1 MTCLVQQLFRQKI
14 GKELDS
20 NLVDDVLFPLLRS
33 RKQLAREL
41 LLDIKLTQSCN
52 EHGLSAIVICRV
64 IDHGD
69 VPQEDTPKNISPFE
83 VPLAQH
89 NLWLTMGQRLPGK
102 IPSQMRRLRHMSKWG
117 SIDILNELRS
127 LKHPQIRDHTPS
139 NPEDDEWPS
148 EFEDVYLSLQEQPPS
163 NPEDQDDWP
172 SEFEDVYLSLQEQPL
187 WPRVPAEKIADDLNF
202 VNDYLEDAL
211 NNGKRISWGGDPTLP
226 NNFDAILSTY
236 YY

>member
-1 MTCLVQQLFRQKI
+1 MACLVQQLFRLKI

-69 VPQEDTPKNISPFE
+69 VPQEDVPKNISPFE

-89 NLWLTMGQRLPGK
+89 NLWLPSRLQRLPGK
-102 IPSQMRRLRHMSKWG
+102 IPSQMRRLRHPSMWG

-127 LKHPQIRDHTPS
+127 LKHPQIRDHPPS
-139 NPEDDEWPS
+139 NPEDDEWS
-148 EFEDVYLSLQEQPPS
+148 
-163 NPEDQDDWP
+163 

-187 WPRVPAEKIADDLNF
+187 WPRVSAEKIADDLNF

-211 NNGKRISWGGDPTLP
+211 NNGKRISWGGDPALP

>member
-1 MTCLVQQLFRQKI
+1 MACLVQQLFRMKI
-14 GKELDS
+14 GQELDS

-33 RKQLAREL
+33 RKQLARDL

-69 VPQEDTPKNISPFE
+69 VPQGDTPKNISPFE

-89 NLWLTMGQRLPGK
+89 NLWLPSRLQRLPGK
-102 IPSQMRRLRHMSKWG
+102 IPSQMRRLRHMSMWG

-127 LKHPQIRDHTPS
+127 LKHPQIRDH
-139 NPEDDEWPS
+139 
-148 EFEDVYLSLQEQPPS
+148 PPS

-187 WPRVPAEKIADDLNF
+187 WPGVPAEKIADDLNF

-211 NNGKRISWGGDPTLP
+211 NNGKRISWGGEPALP

>member
-148 EFEDVYLSLQEQPPS
+148 EFEDVYLSLQEQP
-163 NPEDQDDWP
+163 
-172 SEFEDVYLSLQEQPL
+172 L

-211 NNGKRISWGGDPTLP
+211 NNGKRISWGGDPALP

>member
-1 MTCLVQQLFRQKI
+1 MVACLVQQLFRQKV
-14 GKELDS
+14 GKELDPS
-20 NLVDDVLFPLLRS
+20 LVDEVLFPMLRL
-33 RKQLAREL
+33 RKHPSKEL

-64 IDHGD
+64 IDHNDD

-83 VPLAQH
+83 VPLGQH
-89 NLWLTMGQRLPGK
+89 NLWLPSRLQRLPGK
-102 IPSQMRRLRHMSKWG
+102 IPSQMRRLRHMSLWG

-127 LKHPQIRDHTPS
+127 LKHPQIRNHPPS
-139 NPEDDEWPS
+139 NPEDDE
-148 EFEDVYLSLQEQPPS
+148 
-163 NPEDQDDWP
+163 WP

-211 NNGKRISWGGDPTLP
+211 NNGKRISWGGDPALP

>member
-1 MTCLVQQLFRQKI
+1 MACLVQQLFRMKI
-14 GKELDS
+14 GQELDS

-33 RKQLAREL
+33 RKQLARDL

-89 NLWLTMGQRLPGK
+89 NLWLPSRLQRLPGK
-102 IPSQMRRLRHMSKWG
+102 IPSQMRRLRHMSMWG

-127 LKHPQIRDHTPS
+127 LKHPQIRDHPPS
-139 NPEDDEWPS
+139 NPEDDEWS
-148 EFEDVYLSLQEQPPS
+148 
-163 NPEDQDDWP
+163 

-211 NNGKRISWGGDPTLP
+211 NNGKRISWGGDPALP

>member
-1 MTCLVQQLFRQKI
+1 MACLVQQLFRQKI
-14 GKELDS
+14 GQELDS
-20 NLVDDVLFPLLRS
+20 NLIDDVLFPLLRS

-69 VPQEDTPKNISPFE
+69 VPQEDTPKNISPFTQTNR
-83 VPLAQH
+83 AQR
-89 NLWLTMGQRLPGK
+89 NLWLPSRLQRLPGK
-102 IPSQMRRLRHMSKWG
+102 IPSQMRRLRHMSLWG

-127 LKHPQIRDHTPS
+127 LKHPQIRDHPPS
-139 NPEDDEWPS
+139 YPEDDEWS
-148 EFEDVYLSLQEQPPS
+148 SKFEDVYLSLQEQPRLVGLTWTTK
-163 NPEDQDDWP
+163 Q
-172 SEFEDVYLSLQEQPL
+172 
-187 WPRVPAEKIADDLNF
+187 IADDLNF

-211 NNGKRISWGGDPTLP
+211 NNGKRISWGGDPALP
-226 NNFDAILSTY
+226 NNFDATLSTY

>member
-1 MTCLVQQLFRQKI
+1 MACLVQQLFRLKI

-33 RKQLAREL
+33 RKQLARDL

-52 EHGLSAIVICRV
+52 ENGLSAIVICRV

-89 NLWLTMGQRLPGK
+89 NLWLPSRLQRLPGK
-102 IPSQMRRLRHMSKWG
+102 IPSQMRRLRHMSMWG

-127 LKHPQIRDHTPS
+127 LKHPQIRDHPPS
-139 NPEDDEWPS
+139 NPEDDEWS
-148 EFEDVYLSLQEQPPS
+148 
-163 NPEDQDDWP
+163 

-211 NNGKRISWGGDPTLP
+211 NNGKRISWGGDPALP

-236 YY
+236 Y

>member
-1 MTCLVQQLFRQKI
+1 MIFLTKNKRETMASCLIQQLFRSKI
-14 GKELDS
+14 GKELDRDI
-20 NLVDDVLFPLLRS
+20 VDDVLFPMLRS
-33 RKQLAREL
+33 RKHPSKDL

-64 IDHGD
+64 IDPDDD

-83 VPLAQH
+83 VPLAPH
-89 NLWLTMGQRLPGK
+89 NLWLPARLQRLPGK
-102 IPSQMRRLRHMSKWG
+102 IPSRMRRLRHMSMWG

-127 LKHPQIRDHTPS
+127 LKRPHIRDH
-139 NPEDDEWPS
+139 
-148 EFEDVYLSLQEQPPS
+148 PPS
-163 NPEDQDDWP
+163 NPEDYWS
-172 SEFEDVYLSLQEQPL
+172 SEFDGVYLSLQEQPL

-211 NNGKRISWGGDPTLP
+211 NNGKRISWGGDPTLL
-226 NNFDAILSTY
+226 NSFDAILSTY

>member
-1 MTCLVQQLFRQKI
+1 MACLVQQLFRQKI

-20 NLVDDVLFPLLRS
+20 NLIDDVLFPLLRS

-89 NLWLTMGQRLPGK
+89 NLWLPSRLQRLPGK
-102 IPSQMRRLRHMSKWG
+102 IPSQMRRLRHMSMWG

-127 LKHPQIRDHTPS
+127 LKHPQIRDHPPS
-139 NPEDDEWPS
+139 NPEDDEWS
-148 EFEDVYLSLQEQPPS
+148 
-163 NPEDQDDWP
+163 

-211 NNGKRISWGGDPTLP
+211 NNGKRISWGGEPALP

>member
-1 MTCLVQQLFRQKI
+1 MSSCLIQQLFRQKI
-14 GKELDS
+14 GVELDHD
-20 NLVDDVLFPLLRS
+20 LIDEVLFPMLRS
-33 RKQLAREL
+33 RKDLPREL

-64 IDHGD
+64 IDHNDD

-89 NLWLTMGQRLPGK
+89 NLWLPSRLQRLPGK
-102 IPSQMRRLRHMSKWG
+102 IPSQMRRLRHPSMWG

-139 NPEDDEWPS
+139 NPEDK
-148 EFEDVYLSLQEQPPS
+148 
-163 NPEDQDDWP
+163 DDWP

-187 WPRVPAEKIADDLNF
+187 WPRVPAEKITDDLNF

-226 NNFDAILSTY
+226 NNFDTTLSTY